1 MGVRWLTLV
10 LIVVCSGQ
18 WWFRCCYHH
27 SSVGIKCFENGSS
40 DDQSSTSLYFWCSGV
55 VVSRFIVVFFLFFCF
70 LCCCF
75 LLFFLSFPVR
85 SHLCTLITTHF
96 SSCSNYPTSQFT
108 SKCFENPPFF
118 SLFFFFFPSAS
129 SFLFF
134 FFSFFPVPSH
144 LCTLITTHFSRCFY
158 YPIREF
164 TSKCSKKQ
172 KQKNFH
178 WNVPEGLQN
187 FKLFASRHFVFL
199 FFVFNASCCSTTN
212 TPIQ

>member
-1 MGVRWLTLV
+1 M
-10 LIVVCSGQ
+10 
-18 WWFRCCYHH
+18 
-27 SSVGIKCFENGSS
+27 
-40 DDQSSTSLYFWCSGV
+40 
-55 VVSRFIVVFFLFFCF
+55 
-70 LCCCF
+70 
-75 LLFFLSFPVR
+75 LLFFVVFSFFSRSFSSLYTNHHTFLQLFQLSYESVYVQMFRKSSVFLSF
-85 SHLCTLITTHF
+85 
-96 SSCSNYPTSQFT
+96 
-108 SKCFENPPFF
+108 FF
-118 SLFFFFFPSAS
+118 SFFFPSSS

-212 TPIQ
+212 TPIQWTDSGQSKN